1 MNALK
6 TMAIFVVVC
15 WLNLDTVSQAVP
27 LNDQGKIFQ
36 TGGVLELGT
45 DEWSQSITTGIPGQL
60 SKIQIQFHNG
70 VPTPAQPL
78 TLSIF
83 DGGNPTSSPALFS
96 EQLFLTSADLDN
108 DQVYSWGL
116 GGADLSFDVGDV
128 FSFRLQADQAG
139 FAGFDIAG
147 DHNGYVGGVLFKN
160 QVPSTELSDIG
171 FKTFVK
177 PSTQIRLA
185 TDKGTFVIRSSE
197 PGIKVVIAKSGKKVE
212 QIEVERGNKTV
223 KVRAGE
229 YEVELTVSVTG
240 IQAKGGQFTLTHRN
254 RVVLEIFQEGHAQ
267 HTRRRRHDPGR
278 DR

>member
-27 LNDQGKIFQ
+27 LHDQGKIFQ
-36 TGGVLELGT
+36 TDGVLQLGT
-45 DEWSQSITTGIPGQL
+45 DEWSQSITTGISGQL
-60 SKIQIQFHNG
+60 SKIQIQFHSG

-128 FSFRLQADQAG
+128 FSFGLQADQ
-139 FAGFDIAG
+139 AGFDIAG

-171 FKTFVK
+171 FKTFVE

-254 RVVLEIFQEGHAQ
+254 RVVLEIFQEG
-267 HTRRRRHDPGR
+267 RRRRRP
-278 DR
+278 